1 MYHIRT
7 NATSPEYSVG
17 RPKMMTV
24 DGRTYTAEGEANSRM
39 VSPSFMVASMLGETA
54 VPMDRDGY
62 IVPKEGGL
70 YPLAQRQCE
79 QYVETH
85 FEDLNNNGTWEEG
98 EPVIHYDNWRLPT
111 KAEIELIAKYQNNSR
126 AIDYL
131 LPGQT
136 YYCASIVDGVYSAE
150 TVLSDPIEGASR
162 SGYYMRCVRDVY
174 ED

>member
-1 MYHIRT
+1 
-7 NATSPEYSVG
+7 
-17 RPKMMTV
+17 MMDV
-24 DGRTYTAEGEANSRM
+24 DGRIYTAEGEANSRM
-39 VSPSFMVASMLGETA
+39 VSPSFMIASMLGETQ
-54 VPMDRDGY
+54 VPYDRDGY

-98 EPVIHYDNWRLPT
+98 EPVIHFNDWRLPT

-126 AIDYL
+126 AIDFL
-131 LPGQT
+131 LDGET
-136 YYCASIVDGVYSAE
+136 YYCASIVAGEYSAE
-150 TVLSDPIEGASR
+150 TVLSNPIEGATKG
-162 SGYYMRCVRDVY
+162 GYYMRCVRDVY